1 MLNKLKPR
9 EIKLL
14 LALLVVAILFGPYW
28 ILYRPQSQA
37 LEENQN
43 RLELVKR
50 NIRVESTKLRNR
62 ASIEREHE
70 IILNE
75 LQRSQGNF
83 IKLEEELDK
92 VIYLNE
98 LSLDSGVNLISLR
111 PNRARSDET
120 YTELPYS
127 LEMTGDYNSILDYI
141 EGIADIEYIT
151 RINELR
157 LRADLLPTDE
167 LKVDIG
173 LSTFSLDQM
182 EGGVR

>member
-98 LSLDSGVNLISLR
+98 LSLEFRGKPNL
-111 PNRARSDET
+111 
-120 YTELPYS
+120 
-127 LEMTGDYNSILDYI
+127 
-141 EGIADIEYIT
+141 
-151 RINELR
+151 
-157 LRADLLPTDE
+157 
-167 LKVDIG
+167 LK
-173 LSTFSLDQM
+173 TK
-182 EGGVR
+182 